1 MITNRLILIACLTLG
16 FISSYNLLDLSY
28 AKYFICRKCNFV
40 ISDGLDLNL
49 GYPSGLAGRARRW
62 PKFGFLLALMIE
74 NIFTDP
80 VNLIS
85 IWLLSH
91 SKWECNFSEGTP
103 WSVPDLKGPLGTWCL
118 AVMKPRIVGSHLLFV
133 FQKFGFPRTVGWPQ
147 CTNRQI
153 SSSCEW
159 CAILLWMFLLMPSLH
174 NKWREKYFP

>member
-16 FISSYNLLDLSY
+16 FISSYNLLVLSY

-91 SKWECNFSEGTP
+91 SKRECNFSDGTP
-103 WSVPDLKGPLGTWCL
+103 WSVPDLKGPLEVL
-118 AVMKPRIVGSHLLFV
+118 AWPTVKKYWLSTSAG
-133 FQKFGFPRTVGWPQ
+133 QEAKFGLRASFDRVT
-147 CTNRQI
+147 TN
-153 SSSCEW
+153 S
-159 CAILLWMFLLMPSLH
+159 
-174 NKWREKYFP
+174 